1 MRLQRELP
9 LFLALLLILAAASW
23 GMLIWQ
29 SRIMKSMGM
38 CTLQQQEGS

>member
-1 MRLQRELP
+1 MRLQRAHP

-29 SRIMKSMGM
+29 SRMLKSMGR